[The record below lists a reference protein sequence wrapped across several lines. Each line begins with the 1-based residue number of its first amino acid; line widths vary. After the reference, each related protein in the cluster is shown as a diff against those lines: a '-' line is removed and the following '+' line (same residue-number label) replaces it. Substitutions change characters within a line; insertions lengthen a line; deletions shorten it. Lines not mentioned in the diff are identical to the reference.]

1 MNAESIRT
9 LIINN
14 PRTRD
19 GYTKPVRD
27 AVANYAQARR
37 TEGAS
42 WAAIEAEID
51 VSATSMRRW
60 IQEPSEG
67 GFHQVVVVDHA
78 GHDLIEPDGA
88 ELTITTPSGFTLT
101 GFTLD
106 QATLLLGRLR

>member
-27 AVANYAQARR
+27 AVASYAQARR

-60 IQEPSEG
+60 MQELG
-67 GFHQVVVVDHA
+67 
-78 GHDLIEPDGA
+78 
-88 ELTITTPSGFTLT
+88 LTILT
-101 GFTLD
+101 GPTWDLRSSEVAPPSPMAASVPG
-106 QATLLLGRLR
+106 ATPRGR